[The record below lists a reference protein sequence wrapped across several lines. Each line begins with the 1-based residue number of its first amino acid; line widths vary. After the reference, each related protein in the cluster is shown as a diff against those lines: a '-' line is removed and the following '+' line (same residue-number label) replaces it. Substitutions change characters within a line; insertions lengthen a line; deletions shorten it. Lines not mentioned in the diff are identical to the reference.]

1 MVQEQEGNLQI
12 TGLAGNFRTAGCM
25 VSGGTVDTV
34 EMNYGLLFDAA

>member
-12 TGLAGNFRTAGCM
+12 TGLAGNFRTAGCI
-25 VSGGTVDTV
+25 VSSGTGDTV